1 MKHNFRTQLPPV
13 VYRAYVLEQQSASYL
28 LSTHL
33 TEQAALDRLAVDR
46 LAAEQRKFDPRCK
59 EEAWL
64 YVLTVRGGEVI
75 ARRDLSLENPIAEVH
90 AAM

>member
-1 MKHNFRTQLPPV
+1 MKTQWPEILYHAIILECEGSPTTV
-13 VYRAYVLEQQSASYL
+13 GMYV
-28 LSTHL
+28 
-33 TEQAALDRLAVDR
+33 TEQASLDRLE
-46 LAAEQRKFDPRCK
+46 AERRKFDPRCPDPV
-59 EEAWL
+59 WL